1 MVKPYLI
8 IAVGNESR
16 GDDALGPLLLRRIA
30 DWLAGF
36 WLAGLKI
43 ATEIELLEEFQL
55 QVENTL
61 DLMGRELVLI
71 IDAGK
76 DTLAPFTFCEAT
88 KKLMAGHT
96 SHAVA
101 PEILLSIYVTVHGE
115 EPPPTFILCVEGT
128 TFELGE
134 PLSPQASKNLEES
147 FNFALGLLKHPEKNS
162 WRDHAHSL
170 AETTSP
176 KALVASYE

>member
-8 IAVGNESR
+8 VAVCNESR

-30 DWLAGF
+30 DWLAG
-36 WLAGLKI
+36 LKI
-43 ATEIELLEEFQL
+43 TTEIELLEEFQL
-55 QVENTL
+55 QVENAL
-61 DLMGRELVLI
+61 DLKGRELVLI

-76 DTLAPFTFCEAT
+76 DTLAPFTFYEAI
-88 KKLMAGHT
+88 KKRLVGHT

-128 TFELGE
+128 AFELGE

-147 FNFALGLLKHPEKNS
+147 FNFA
-162 WRDHAHSL
+162 R
-170 AETTSP
+170 
-176 KALVASYE
+176 